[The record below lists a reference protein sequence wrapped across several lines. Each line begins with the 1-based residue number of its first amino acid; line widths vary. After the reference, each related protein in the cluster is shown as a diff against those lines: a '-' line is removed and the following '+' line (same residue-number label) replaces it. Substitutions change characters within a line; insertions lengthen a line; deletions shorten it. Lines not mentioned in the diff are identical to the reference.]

1 MRKRS
6 IKQNLVCTLLI
17 FFLIFLAAGCSDEK
31 GSNPFSS
38 WNDFYG
44 EEVERWMD
52 GEGVDRIDVTTING
66 SIRVN
71 GFTGFGVS
79 GGGGDQIYI
88 YARKE
93 IGASSL
99 KEAEE
104 FAAQVEIQTIREGNT
119 IRVFSEYPEPP
130 PHIQVMVS
138 FEIESP
144 REVDLTL
151 HTANG
156 TCWVDGMIGAVQA
169 ATANG
174 NVVADIIE
182 ITGDSRFTTIN
193 GVVDVGIRD
202 GIAPLTGATVNG
214 SITLRLHHGFDG
226 ILDAQ
231 TGNGEI
237 TCNFPI
243 HDTGHNTP
251 NHLTGTLGVGGSTPV
266 SLSAVNG
273 NIYLDL
279 Y

>member
-1 MRKRS
+1 MRKRP
-6 IKQNLVCTLLI
+6 IEQNLVCTLLV

-31 GSNPFSS
+31 NSNPFSS
-38 WNDFYG
+38 ENDFYG
-44 EEVERWMD
+44 EEVERRIC
-52 GEGVDRIDVTTING
+52 GEGVDQIDVTAING

-71 GFTGFGVS
+71 GFTGFGFS

-93 IGASSL
+93 IGAPSL
-99 KEAEE
+99 SEAEG
-104 FAAQVEIQTIREGNT
+104 FARQVEIRTIREGNT

-169 ATANG
+169 SIANG
-174 NVVADIIE
+174 NIVADIVE
-182 ITGDSRFTTIN
+182 ITGDSRFTTVN
-193 GVVDVGIRD
+193 GAVDVGIRD

-214 SITLRLHHGFDG
+214 PVTLRLHHGFDG
-226 ILDAQ
+226 ILDAR
-231 TGNGEI
+231 TGNGVI
-237 TCNFPI
+237 TSNFPI

-251 NHLTGTLGVGGSTPV
+251 NHLTGTLGIGGSTPV